1 MATTHIVELSNA
13 VEQND
18 KGQDQP
24 FSGITASGKYYSGV
38 FDGHGKNNV
47 INALREYQATGELS
61 EFMDNESPVEAIQQR
76 LNDDKVCTSYISSGS
91 TISFGILDGNLLKI
105 INCGDSQTFVF
116 RNGILEFITEEHFC
130 GNSREKE
137 RLGELGKYKKSSSLK
152 AISETTLIQVPSE
165 YRILDNF
172 YELAVTQALG
182 HNDFAKPAPDVH
194 EMVINLNDEVI
205 VVSVTDGVTDM
216 LICDGIMRLS
226 VPHDTAGLSSAQVL
240 LKAGELDQDKIRE
253 EDIRMIYELNAEE
266 LKNKIQERW
275 GQEWI
280 MRPLNQKEQKAR
292 YEKHHFDDIGIA
304 RMIIRPLIL

>member
-1 MATTHIVELSNA
+1 MNTTHTVELSSA

-24 FSGITASGKYYSGV
+24 FSGVTASGKYYSGV

-47 INALREYQATGELS
+47 INALREYQATGELN
-61 EFMDNESPVEAIQQR
+61 EFMDNETPVEAIQQR
-76 LNDDKVCTSYISSGS
+76 LKDDEICPSYISSGS
-91 TISFGILDGNLLKI
+91 TITFAVLDANQLKI
-105 INCGDSQTFVF
+105 INCGDSRTFVF

-130 GNSREKE
+130 GNPREKE
-137 RLGELGKYKKSSSLK
+137 RLGGLGKYRESGSLK
-152 AISETTLIQVPSE
+152 VISETTLIQVPSE
-165 YRILDNF
+165 YRILDNC

-182 HNDFAKPAPDVH
+182 HNDFAKPAPDIY
-194 EMVINLNDEVI
+194 EIVIKPNDEVI

-216 LICDGIMRLS
+216 LICDSI
-226 VPHDTAGLSSAQVL
+226 
-240 LKAGELDQDKIRE
+240 DQDKIRE
-253 EDIRMIYELNAEE
+253 EDIRMIYELSAEE

-292 YEKHHFDDIGIA
+292 YEKDQFDDVGIA
-304 RMIIRPLIL
+304 RMVIRLS

>member
-1 MATTHIVELSNA
+1 MATTHNVELSSA

-24 FSGITASGKYYSGV
+24 FSGITVSGKYYSGV

-61 EFMDNESPVEAIQQR
+61 EFMDNESPVEIIQQR
-76 LNDDKVCTSYISSGS
+76 LNDDKVCASYISSGS
-91 TISFGILDGNLLKI
+91 TISFAILDGNLLKI
-105 INCGDSQTFVF
+105 INCGDSRTFVF
-116 RNGILEFITEEHFC
+116 RNRNLEFITDEHFC
-130 GNSREKE
+130 GNPREKE
-137 RLGELGKYKKSSSLK
+137 RLGELGKYKKSGCLK

-182 HNDFAKPAPDVH
+182 HNNFAKPAPDVH
-194 EMVINLNDEVI
+194 EIVINSTDEVI

-216 LICDGIMRLS
+216 LICD
-226 VPHDTAGLSSAQVL
+226 
-240 LKAGELDQDKIRE
+240 ELDQDKIRE
-253 EDIRMIYELNAEE
+253 EDIRMIYELSAEE

-292 YEKHHFDDIGIA
+292 YEKHNFDDIGVA
-304 RMIIRPLIL
+304 RMVIRPATL